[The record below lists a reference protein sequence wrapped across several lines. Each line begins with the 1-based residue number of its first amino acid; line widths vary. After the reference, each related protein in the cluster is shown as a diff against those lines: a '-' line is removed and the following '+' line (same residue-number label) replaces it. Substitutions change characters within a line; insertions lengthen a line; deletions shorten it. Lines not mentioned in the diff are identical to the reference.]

1 MANIINNYAST
12 IVTIYQSVINDYE
25 LNLDIIKQTEEELN
39 DLNHEIELSASKD
52 MYKGYLLYKEIRDLR
67 LKRRKAKEENEFLKD
82 MYDFFKGQQGQE
94 FKRKVQKIQGDSA
107 KIREAQEHRTY
118 APRQRSD
125 LTCTNET
132 CTAHKLF
139 EDMLLEFNKNKAYVK
154 NGKLRK

>member
-67 LKRRKAKEENEFLKD
+67 LKRRKAKEENELLKD
-82 MYDFFKGQQGQE
+82 MYDFLKGNKGKNLNVRYKKFKVILPKFVKLE
-94 FKRKVQKIQGDSA
+94 NTELIHLDRKV
-107 KIREAQEHRTY
+107 T
-118 APRQRSD
+118 
-125 LTCTNET
+125 
-132 CTAHKLF
+132 
-139 EDMLLEFNKNKAYVK
+139 
-154 NGKLRK
+154 